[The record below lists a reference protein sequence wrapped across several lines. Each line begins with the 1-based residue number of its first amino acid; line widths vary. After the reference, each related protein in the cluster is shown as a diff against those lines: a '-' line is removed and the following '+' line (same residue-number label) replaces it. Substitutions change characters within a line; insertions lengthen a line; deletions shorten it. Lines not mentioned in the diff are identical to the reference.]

1 MDRAQSCQVRQGPGQ
16 LQVVGQGQGGQAG
29 QARPLDQEQSFNMV
43 LELGSTPKAIL
54 PELPRHH
61 KGGFK
66 TVNLRSL
73 PSQYMRLVH
82 SVPVQAGTMGL
93 SRERRVRH
101 GHMELTEEEKLVKVV
116 IYPQFEFYLN

>member
-1 MDRAQSCQVRQGPGQ
+1 MV
-16 LQVVGQGQGGQAG
+16 L
-29 QARPLDQEQSFNMV
+29 EQTL
-43 LELGSTPKAIL
+43 LELGSRPKAIL
-54 PELPRHH
+54 PELSRHH

-73 PSQYMRLVH
+73 PSQYIRLVH